1 MKLKQVFLW
10 VNVFIFVISLLLTV
24 FFFDKIWA
32 FDRDLQNEF
41 KKGQCKITSIL
52 VSEKITFWPCNTE
65 NNNLWWFSYYKD
77 NFIKEVV
84 MKGSDPKM
92 NSDVDSETDVNFQKC
107 YHGIISVNFNFSD
120 PLNNGQM
127 ELAHSNISGLYSQ
140 NQTWVNGYLTQF
152 IEKQQKGSAMI
163 ECYYK
168 PLNPY
173 QVLPFLPEISNLG
186 LIWGSI
192 FLTSTCISF
201 ILIIV
206 FFLYRHKYRKDKYQ
220 IFLNNSSNS
229 SLNNSGIR
237 KSIGGSMS
245 SSSTGKISTAG
256 IVSMSSNNNKDS
268 GASGSGKNNSPAL
281 SSSSKN
287 KHVIESTLEFSD
299 FSFNLQQVAN
309 QKPQKSAL
317 KQPINP
323 NSENSSPF
331 SSSPSS
337 SSKKKHKII
346 DNDPSDSLDQL
357 NSSGSGNSSSSSSSS
372 SSSNI
377 NSPNSNSNNNKN

>member
-10 VNVFIFVISLLLTV
+10 VNLFIFVISLLLTV

-41 KKGQCKITSIL
+41 KKGECKITSIL
-52 VSEKITFWPCNTE
+52 VSEKMTFWPCNTE
-65 NNNLWWFSYYKD
+65 NDNLWWFSYYKD

-84 MKGSDPKM
+84 MKGTDPKE
-92 NSDVDSETDVNFQKC
+92 NVDSETDVNFQKC
-107 YHGIISVNFNFSD
+107 YHGIISVNFNFSN
-120 PLNNGQM
+120 PLNNDQM
-127 ELAHSNISGLYSQ
+127 TLAHSNISGLYSQ

-152 IEKQQKGSAMI
+152 IEKQQKGSGII

-173 QVLPFLPEISNLG
+173 QVLPFLPEISDLG

-192 FLTSTCISF
+192 FLASTCISF

-206 FFLYRHKYRKDKYQ
+206 FFLYRHKYRKEKYQ
-220 IFLNNSSNS
+220 IFLNNSSAGGGLNS
-229 SLNNSGIR
+229 SGVR
-237 KSIGGSMS
+237 KSIGGSMT

-256 IVSMSSNNNKDS
+256 IVSLSNNNSNNNKDS
-268 GASGSGKNNSPAL
+268 GASGSGKNSSPAL
-281 SSSSKN
+281 SSSSSSSSSSKN
-287 KHVIESTLEFSD
+287 KHVIESTLEFTD

-317 KQPINP
+317 KQPMNP
-323 NSENSSPF
+323 NSVNTSPF

-337 SSKKKHKII
+337 SSKKKHIII

-357 NSSGSGNSSSSSSSS
+357 NSSGSGGSSSI
-372 SSSNI
+372 NI
-377 NSPNSNSNNNKN
+377 